1 LYQDYVC
8 ISVLMGIRIAGFFQR
23 MPFPVDP
30 QLKLAGLPFMG
41 TQMQAAVG
49 ELLRVCN
56 SMSAS
61 ELAAL
66 PAYKATVL
74 ILTVILARRVLSYS
88 PPGADPDWRPFTTAE
103 VVAADEKVRALGGA
117 AAIIS
122 GRADEMESAFRTQ
135 AAHWTGESHATTDFA
150 NLEALFNF
158 DLFGLEGF
166 FQPLQQTPLHTQPL
180 AQPLAH
186 SQLFHA

>member
-30 QLKLAGLPFMG
+30 QLKLAGLSFMG

-56 SMSAS
+56 SMSPS

-66 PAYKATVL
+66 PAYKATVV
-74 ILTVILARRVLSYS
+74 ILTVILARRVLSYA
-88 PPGADPDWRPFTTAE
+88 PPGADPEWRPFTTAE
-103 VVAADEKVRALGGA
+103 VFAADEKVRGLGGA

-122 GRADEMESAFRTQ
+122 GRADEMESTFRSQ
-135 AAHWTGESHATTDFA
+135 AAHWMGERETHATTDFG

-180 AQPLAH
+180 AQP
-186 SQLFHA
+186 